1 MFRDKTQMKKLGKI
15 SAIALALALVLVLG
29 AGVSMAEAEEYIIG
43 PEDVLDISFWQY
55 PSLNTRVKVG
65 LDGKISLDI
74 IGQID
79 AADKTTQQLQS
90 DIVRQ
95 ISRLNKNISQA
106 VVRVVEFRH
115 RYIYIIGQVAAPGKM
130 SFEEI
135 PDLWTIIN
143 DAGGATGLSDLSRVT
158 IVRGGEDAGRIEV
171 VNVREAIENETLD
184 QLPGI
189 RREDT
194 IEIPAMP
201 ANVPSPELAQTAEKK
216 NIIYVMGA
224 VNNPGVIGFQDN
236 IDMLEVLALA
246 GGPSESADLK
256 RAHLVSKDGDFAKT
270 ITIDLEKYTATGQPM
285 RYIVQKEDAII
296 IPRQKGGILNLRSA
310 ATIVG
315 VIGSIALIY
324 DRVGN

>member
-1 MFRDKTQMKKLGKI
+1 MTLMKKLGKT
-15 SAIALALALVLVLG
+15 SAKTLALAVVLILS
-29 AGVSMAEAEEYIIG
+29 AGILMAEAEEYIIG
-43 PEDVLDISFWQY
+43 PDDVLDISFWQY

-95 ISRLNKNISQA
+95 ISRLNKDISQA
-106 VVRVVEFRH
+106 VIRVVEFRH

-130 SFEEI
+130 SFEVI

-143 DAGGATGLSDLSRVT
+143 DAGGATGQADLSRVT

-194 IEIPAMP
+194 IEIPPMP
-201 ANVPSPELAQTAEKK
+201 ANVPAPDLAQTTEKK

-224 VNNPGVIGFQDN
+224 VNNPGVIGSQEN

-246 GGPSESADLK
+246 GGPSESADLS
-256 RAHLVSKDGDFAKT
+256 RAHLVSKEGNFAKT
-270 ITIDLEKYTATGQPM
+270 ITIDLEKYSATGRPM

-296 IPRQKGGILNLRSA
+296 IPRQKRGILSLRSA

-315 VIGSIALIY
+315 VIASIALVY
-324 DRVGN
+324 DRLGN